1 MSAQAQVSTALAL
14 AAGGDSKELAFL
26 RQADA
31 QLAEVKEQ
39 FPEWYA
45 DYEDIDPFV
54 ADRELVEHLLKTAPN
69 DYTSGLITGMLL
81 IRQQIAAVTGRGF

>member
-1 MSAQAQVSTALAL
+1 MSAQAQVSAALAV
-14 AAGGDSKELAFL
+14 AAGGDTKELAFL

-31 QLAEVKEQ
+31 QMGDVKTQ

-54 ADRELVEHLLKTAPN
+54 ADRELVEHLLQTAPN
-69 DYTSGLITGMLL
+69 DYTRGLVTGMLL